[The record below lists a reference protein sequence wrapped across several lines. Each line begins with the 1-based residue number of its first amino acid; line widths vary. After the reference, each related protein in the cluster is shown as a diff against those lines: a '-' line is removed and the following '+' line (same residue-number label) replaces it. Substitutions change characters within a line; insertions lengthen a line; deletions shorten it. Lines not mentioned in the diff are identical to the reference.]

1 MKRCACF
8 TDRASQSRRQVIIFF
23 VVRIGHQ
30 IVSKPTSMLIWTFHK
45 FESTAQRIN
54 YLSIVNI
61 LCNSI
66 VCVMRLE
73 LPTYNAFI
81 DAIGIL
87 SNTKQKLND
96 GVDTNSKWYDV
107 KANMDDID
115 NSYLIINF

>member
-1 MKRCACF
+1 M
-8 TDRASQSRRQVIIFF
+8 
-23 VVRIGHQ
+23 RIGHQ

-54 YLSIVNI
+54 YFSIVNI

-66 VCVMRLE
+66 VCFVRSE

-107 KANMDDID
+107 KANMEIVSDYQFLGLNIEL
-115 NSYLIINF
+115 SNFVE